1 MPNSGYDDEDNERE
15 RIFYPIKN
23 SESFDYKTRLVVKL
37 PNDELSIENVKIA
50 VPLTNIRNFM
60 FNLDFLMINS
70 ETELILK

>member
-50 VPLTNIRNFM
+50 VPLKNLRNFM